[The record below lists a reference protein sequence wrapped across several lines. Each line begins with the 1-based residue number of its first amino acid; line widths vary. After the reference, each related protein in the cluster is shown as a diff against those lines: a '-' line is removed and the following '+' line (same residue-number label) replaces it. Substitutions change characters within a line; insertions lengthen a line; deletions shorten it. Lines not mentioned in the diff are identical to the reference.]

1 MSYIIK
7 KNKTEGEAPTILNN
21 FISRV
26 RSLIEEKSIALIP
39 TQADVNT
46 KIDTKKKLFSMRA
59 VKPHNSESATPGSIA
74 VKGSS

>member
-1 MSYIIK
+1 MPRKIPINAINKASNSIK

-46 KIDTKKKLFSMRA
+46 KIDTKKNYFETIYQCM
-59 VKPHNSESATPGSIA
+59 
-74 VKGSS
+74 